1 MLLLKSDQWF
11 ERNKNYFIT
20 ETQSLLKLLNLL
32 FQTVLTLQS
41 SAKPLTHYKGRQWCV
56 PEMPNLNKSN
66 CYNCL
71 MISYY
76 SSVQTILSD
85 ICTSQELDLKF
96 SRSSLSHCIMKGKE
110 KGEGMPNSS
119 FLLYPL
125 RIHWATALAPD
136 SPLSVL
142 LSRGNVMQ

>member
-1 MLLLKSDQWF
+1 MLLLRFDQWF

-20 ETQSLLKLLNLL
+20 ETQSILKLLNLL
-32 FQTVLTLQS
+32 FQKVLTFQS
-41 SAKPLTHYKGRQWCV
+41 SAKPLAHYKGRQWCA
-56 PEMPNLNKSN
+56 PEMPNVNKSN
-66 CYNCL
+66 CYSCL
-71 MISYY
+71 MVSHY
-76 SSVQTILSD
+76 SSVQTILSG
-85 ICTSQELDLKF
+85 IRTSQKLDLKF

-119 FLLYPL
+119 FFLYPL